1 MRILIV
7 EDEDSIRSALT
18 RGLAQAGHQ
27 VSAAPSLAS
36 ARAVVDELG
45 PARRPECVV
54 SDLKLPDG
62 SGLDFARELGAPFLL
77 MSGYATFD
85 DAVSALRAGCLDFFT
100 KPVTIRDIRRVIETL
115 ANRPTANVGLEII
128 DPEGG
133 GLLVTGGRLERSGTV
148 AGLARWNDP
157 ASAQTAWG
165 SLLPLLP
172 DAAARQVAAELV
184 QAAPVGRL
192 VVNRRAERTLL
203 WLDAAVDWAVQP
215 DRQGWLAR
223 HSHSVVSQAG
233 TPPEAGNGLGTVV
246 VAKPATATGYQPGTV
261 WQGEV
266 LWSTTLTEDF
276 PVDLSAT
283 VSLGTWIYPW
293 LRERPALRLVRATA
307 EVQRDLDAAGL
318 PLRWDAGDGV
328 GRGEREMLLG

>member
-45 PARRPECVV
+45 PTRRPECVV

-62 SGLDFARELGAPFLL
+62 SGLDFARELRIPFLL

-115 ANRPTANVGLEII
+115 ANRPAPVEAIEVV

-133 GLLVTGGRLERSGTV
+133 GLVVTGGCLARSGTV
-148 AGLARWNDP
+148 AGIARWHDP
-157 ASAQTAWG
+157 VSALAAWT
-165 SLLPLLP
+165 SLLPLLA
-172 DAAARQVAAELV
+172 DATVRQAAAELI

-192 VVNRRAERTLL
+192 VVNRRGERAIL
-203 WLDAAVDWAVQP
+203 WLDAAVDWTAQP
-215 DRQGWLAR
+215 DRRDWFAR
-223 HSHSVVSQAG
+223 HGMSPISQVGSDPEGG
-233 TPPEAGNGLGTVV
+233 TDLGTVV
-246 VAKPATATGYQPGTV
+246 VARPAAASGHRPGSA

-266 LWSTTLTEDF
+266 LWPTTLSEDF
-276 PVDLSAT
+276 PVDLSGT
-283 VSLGTWIYPW
+283 VSLGTWIYAW
-293 LRERPALRLVRATA
+293 LRERPALRLVRASSQ
-307 EVQRDLDAAGL
+307 VQRDLDAAGL
-318 PLRWDAGDGV
+318 SLRWDAGDGV